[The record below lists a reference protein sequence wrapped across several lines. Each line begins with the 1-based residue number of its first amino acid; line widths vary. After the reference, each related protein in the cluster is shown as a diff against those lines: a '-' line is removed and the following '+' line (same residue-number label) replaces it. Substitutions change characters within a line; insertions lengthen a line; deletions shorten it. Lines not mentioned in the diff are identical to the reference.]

1 MSQVAYSCIPTQQA
15 CSNCAPFYDST
26 CDPYSYGPPPPL
38 CEEISTLSLSYTYS
52 AGTCS
57 IVLACN
63 GGTPTF
69 FPGGLTPAPGTV
81 ATCSESNG
89 QCNCAPFYD
98 ASCDPGGYTGPPCED
113 IGSVNPSYTLS
124 GSTCSVTLSCPGGG
138 TPTYF
143 PGGLVPAPGVAA
155 TCSES
160 TGAWFLSGSG
170 VNNMQCV

>member
-1 MSQVAYSCIPTQQA
+1 MSQLAYSCIPTQQA

-89 QCNCAPFYD
+89 QW
-98 ASCDPGGYTGPPCED
+98 
-113 IGSVNPSYTLS
+113 
-124 GSTCSVTLSCPGGG
+124 VTLSCPGGG

-143 PGGLVPAPGVAA
+143 PGGLVPSPGVAA